1 MGDYEETKKELRSIR
16 NANWCA
22 ILVEIIISVSIF
34 VVIKKPCTEF
44 IYIVMKWW
52 SISFWVSCILSN
64 IILIVKANKAIQSPE
79 ILINIK
85 WQHSSFRLYQ
95 RVLYIQISVMILV
108 FLVDLIAYILTLYP
122 VSTCY
127 GDDEHDTWVNEF
139 LWYTIR
145 VI

>member
-85 WQHSSFRLYQ
+85 W
-95 RVLYIQISVMILV
+95 
-108 FLVDLIAYILTLYP
+108 
-122 VSTCY
+122 
-127 GDDEHDTWVNEF
+127 
-139 LWYTIR
+139 
-145 VI
+145 